1 MDGAAEGDESGQS
14 VSGAGDVNGDGL
26 ADVIV
31 GAWRSDLNGELS
43 GRAYVVFGKADTD
56 GVSLADVA
64 QGNGGF
70 ALDGAAAEDFAG
82 VSVSGADDVNGDGL
96 ADVVVGALGA
106 DPNGL
111 DYAGRTYVVFGK
123 TDTDNVPLAD
133 VVLGIGGFVLD
144 GEAEYDT
151 SGVSVSGA
159 GDVNGEGL
167 ADVVVGALLAAPNG
181 LNRAGRTY
189 VVFGKTDTD
198 GVSLAGV
205 AQGAGGFVL
214 DGEMEVDLSGWSVS
228 GAGDVNGDGLAD
240 VIVGALTADPNGLD
254 RAGRTYV
261 VFGKADTEAVSLA
274 DVALGIGGFAMD
286 GEAELDESGQAVSG
300 AGDVNGDGLADVI
313 VGAPST
319 GRTYVVF
326 GKQDTSLVALGDV
339 AAGVGG
345 FAMDSEAEGDASG
358 GSVSGAG
365 DLNGDGLAEVVVGAR
380 AAAPNGFFSGRTY
393 VVFGK
398 ADTDRVPLADVAQ
411 GIGGFALDG
420 EAQDDHS
427 GCSVSGAGDLN
438 GDAVPDLI
446 VGAFWASPNALIRSG
461 RTYVVFGGDF
471 SCEGG

>member
-96 ADVVVGALGA
+96 ADVVV
-106 DPNGL
+106 
-111 DYAGRTYVVFGK
+111 
-123 TDTDNVPLAD
+123 
-133 VVLGIGGFVLD
+133 
-144 GEAEYDT
+144 
-151 SGVSVSGA
+151 
-159 GDVNGEGL
+159 DVNGDGL

-214 DGEMEVDLSGWSVS
+214 DGEMEGDLSGWSVS
-228 GAGDVNGDGLAD
+228 GGGDVNGDGLAD